1 MERLRCVS
9 GPRRRQT
16 ESKWR
21 DYGGSADRGEGRR
34 RVSGETAAGQLTE
47 EKADG
52 E

>member
-21 DYGGSADRGEGRR
+21 DYGVSVDRGEGRR
-34 RVSGETAAGQLTE
+34 RVSGEITVCQWTE

>member
-21 DYGGSADRGEGRR
+21 DYGVSVDRGEGRR
-34 RVSGETAAGQLTE
+34 RVSRETTVCQWTE

>member
-1 MERLRCVS
+1 MERLRWVS

-21 DYGGSADRGEGRR
+21 DYGVSVDRGEGRR
-34 RVSGETAAGQLTE
+34 RISGETTAGQWTE

>member
-9 GPRRRQT
+9 GPKRRQT
-16 ESKWR
+16 ENNWR
-21 DYGGSADRGEGRR
+21 DYGVSVDRGEGRR
-34 RVSGETAAGQLTE
+34 RVSGETTVGQWTE

>member
-1 MERLRCVS
+1 MERLRLVS

-21 DYGGSADRGEGRR
+21 DYGVSMDRGEGRR
-34 RVSGETAAGQLTE
+34 RVSGDITIGQWTE